1 MREIEIHI
9 RPRPGISPGAGMNAG
24 RPHEGAEMKLA
35 ARRHQDFL
43 SAIGGFS

>member
-9 RPRPGISPGAGMNAG
+9 RPGSGIAPGAGMNAG

-35 ARRHQDFL
+35 ARRHRAFL
-43 SAIGGFS
+43 SGSGEFS

>member
-1 MREIEIHI
+1 
-9 RPRPGISPGAGMNAG
+9 MNAG

-43 SAIGGFS
+43 SAIGGFR